1 MVIAEEALALTRVSS
16 KIVKATNKILLAD
29 DHTIVSFSKSSK
41 DTEDSY
47 LNASNIMVSIS

>member
-1 MVIAEEALALTRVSS
+1 MVIAEALALTRVSS
-16 KIVKATNKILLAD
+16 KIVKATNKILFAD

-41 DTEDSY
+41 DTEDPY